1 MQYSNFKKM
10 LKKEV
15 FGEDLN
21 YQILKT
27 VIENPQRYIGI
38 FRVTSAKT
46 KLIQNITQS
55 CEIKFGDFIENIL
68 TEYIADMGYENLDKN
83 LGKDEEGN
91 ELSADQVFKNGRNVV
106 LIEQKIRDDHDSTKK
121 RGQYANFVKK
131 IKKLKKIYP
140 SCKIHGIMWFSDD
153 LLKKNKRYYQEEI
166 ENNTDLSVKL
176 NVFYGQ
182 ELFSE
187 FFKNLDCWNELV
199 QHLTQYRKEEC
210 KNILNVP
217 DLDTSFEMRNALL
230 KMKRNEPQLLR
241 KLLSNRD
248 EYRKLRAE
256 FFPTAQ
262 NIRDLYD
269 E

>member
-1 MQYSNFKKM
+1 
-10 LKKEV
+10 
-15 FGEDLN
+15 
-21 YQILKT
+21 
-27 VIENPQRYIGI
+27 
-38 FRVTSAKT
+38 
-46 KLIQNITQS
+46 
-55 CEIKFGDFIENIL
+55 
-68 TEYIADMGYENLDKN
+68 
-83 LGKDEEGN
+83 
-91 ELSADQVFKNGRNVV
+91 
-106 LIEQKIRDDHDSTKK
+106 
-121 RGQYANFVKK
+121 
-131 IKKLKKIYP
+131 
-140 SCKIHGIMWFSDD
+140 MWFSDD
-153 LLKKNKRYYQEEI
+153 LLKKNKKYYQEEI

-262 NIRDLYD
+262 NLRDL
-269 E
+269 

>member
-68 TEYIADMGYENLDKN
+68 TEYLSDMGYKNLNKD
-83 LGKDEEGN
+83 LGKDEDGN
-91 ELSADQVFKNGRNVV
+91 SLSADQVFQHGKNVV

-131 IKKLKKIYP
+131 IKKLKKMYP
-140 SCKIHGIMWFSDD
+140 TVKIHGIMWFSDD
-153 LLKKNKRYYQEEI
+153 LLKKNKKYYQEEI
-166 ENNTDLSVKL
+166 ENNTDLTVEL
-176 NVFYGQ
+176 NVFYGK

-187 FFKNLDCWNELV
+187 YFKKLDCWNELV
-199 QHLTQYRKEEC
+199 QHLTQYRTEEC
-210 KNILNVP
+210 KKILSVP
-217 DLDTSFEMRNALL
+217 DLDTSIEMRKILM
-230 KMKRNEPQLLR
+230 KMKQKEPKLIR
-241 KLLSNRD
+241 KLLSDKD
-248 EYRKLRAE
+248 EYKKLRAE
-256 FFPTAQ
+256 FFPTER
-262 NIRDLYD
+262 NLKDLYD

>member
-1 MQYSNFKKM
+1 
-10 LKKEV
+10 
-15 FGEDLN
+15 
-21 YQILKT
+21 
-27 VIENPQRYIGI
+27 
-38 FRVTSAKT
+38 
-46 KLIQNITQS
+46 
-55 CEIKFGDFIENIL
+55 
-68 TEYIADMGYENLDKN
+68 
-83 LGKDEEGN
+83 
-91 ELSADQVFKNGRNVV
+91 
-106 LIEQKIRDDHDSTKK
+106 
-121 RGQYANFVKK
+121 
-131 IKKLKKIYP
+131 
-140 SCKIHGIMWFSDD
+140 MWFSDD

-166 ENNTDLSVKL
+166 ENNTDLPVKL

-199 QHLTQYRKEEC
+199 QHLAQYRKEEC

>member
-1 MQYSNFKKM
+1 
-10 LKKEV
+10 
-15 FGEDLN
+15 
-21 YQILKT
+21 
-27 VIENPQRYIGI
+27 
-38 FRVTSAKT
+38 
-46 KLIQNITQS
+46 
-55 CEIKFGDFIENIL
+55 
-68 TEYIADMGYENLDKN
+68 
-83 LGKDEEGN
+83 
-91 ELSADQVFKNGRNVV
+91 
-106 LIEQKIRDDHDSTKK
+106 
-121 RGQYANFVKK
+121 
-131 IKKLKKIYP
+131 
-140 SCKIHGIMWFSDD
+140 MWFSDD

>member
-121 RGQYANFVKK
+121 RG
-131 IKKLKKIYP
+131 
-140 SCKIHGIMWFSDD
+140 
-153 LLKKNKRYYQEEI
+153 
-166 ENNTDLSVKL
+166 
-176 NVFYGQ
+176 
-182 ELFSE
+182 
-187 FFKNLDCWNELV
+187 
-199 QHLTQYRKEEC
+199 
-210 KNILNVP
+210 
-217 DLDTSFEMRNALL
+217 
-230 KMKRNEPQLLR
+230 
-241 KLLSNRD
+241 
-248 EYRKLRAE
+248 
-256 FFPTAQ
+256 
-262 NIRDLYD
+262 
-269 E
+269 